1 MLDLSEL
8 LVQLEQPD
16 HRDQLERLEVLDRVE
31 RLVPLVP
38 KVRLV
43 QLAQLEQLA
52 LSDQLAHKALPEDL
66 RVLRVHKDLLARKDR
81 QELQE

>member
-1 MLDLSEL
+1 MHKGL
-8 LVQLEQPD
+8 LAQMEMTEQ
-16 HRDQLERLEVLDRVE
+16 QE
-31 RLVPLVP
+31 PLVP

-81 QELQE
+81 QDLQE